1 MQHGDCEKIDPR
13 IRRTRGL
20 LHDALWH
27 LLETKQFEEISVQDI
42 TDAATLNRATFYAHY
57 ADKFALL
64 EESIRVSFLQLLQK
78 RHVRFDGT
86 CPSAFRAIIL
96 AVCDYLTESRG
107 AGASKQRHFEAFL
120 QGTVIDQ
127 IRLVLLDGFAR
138 HAAEQPK
145 PAATSD
151 TNKDGMSG
159 MDKDGKTPRPISPE
173 TIAAAASWAIYGAV
187 KQWVDSAEIDRLP
200 QEEFVGVTV
209 ELVQPILMAGSTKQ
223 TGAHQPVTAM

>member
-1 MQHGDCEKIDPR
+1 MTLNMLHSDCEKLDPR

-20 LHDALWH
+20 LQNALRH
-27 LLETKQFEEISVQDI
+27 LLESKQFEDISVQDI

-57 ADKFALL
+57 PDKFALL
-64 EESIRVSFLQLLQK
+64 EESVRVSFLQLLQK

-86 CPSAFRAIIL
+86 CPSAFRAIVL
-96 AVCDYLTESRG
+96 AVCDYLADGRG

-127 IRLVLLDGFAR
+127 LRLVLLDGFAR
-138 HAAEQPK
+138 HAVEQPK
-145 PAATSD
+145 PAAMSEG
-151 TNKDGMSG
+151 NKDG
-159 MDKDGKTPRPISPE
+159 KPTRPISPE

-187 KQWVDSAEIDRLP
+187 KQWVDSAEVDRLP

-209 ELVQPILMAGSTKQ
+209 ELVQPILMAGSTAP
-223 TGAHQPVTAM
+223 TGAHQSERTT